1 MIYLNTLT
9 WFVLDIVRKVFNLG
23 VWEMII
29 FHEPNKVLGA
39 NSGGI
44 GNQVIHLRPFI
55 QELKIRFRSKVSL
68 CLYFVSFEML
78 SIWESGK

>member
-1 MIYLNTLT
+1 MMIYLNTLT

-23 VWEMII
+23 VWKMVI

-44 GNQVIHLRPFI
+44 GNKVIHLRPFI
-55 QELKIRFRSKVSL
+55 QV
-68 CLYFVSFEML
+68 
-78 SIWESGK
+78 IWIENTI